1 MKPLKSKKGFTLV
14 ECVVAMAVLAI
25 MSLLL
30 TMILSV
36 TLAQRNSNIKS
47 EKEIDKQV
55 ENIVGDKGT
64 VETKDIS
71 SDIKFFANGAEL
83 GDVIPGNTD
92 GAKAEKIEHQGDGVN
107 FDSLDY
113 DFDSYKKFENIA
125 NGKIPGGAE
134 DDPGPGYEK
143 SKCFGA
149 LNIDKGEVTVKEKSR
164 MGKRKS
170 DGAIVSVV
178 DGEDYEYYIITWNIT
193 FNAKEASDE
202 KSVKLRIPPEGKLSS
217 ADTVNK
223 VKGNPIVDN
232 LSNTAVRIQAT
243 TAGDIEIDIKFKV
256 SADDIDD
263 YGCVEKFFKGSG
275 EGSSAVVKMDY

>member
-113 DFDSYKKFENIA
+113 DLTAIRN
-125 NGKIPGGAE
+125 
-134 DDPGPGYEK
+134 
-143 SKCFGA
+143 
-149 LNIDKGEVTVKEKSR
+149 SR
-164 MGKRKS
+164 TS
-170 DGAIVSVV
+170 PTESSPA
-178 DGEDYEYYIITWNIT
+178 
-193 FNAKEASDE
+193 AQ
-202 KSVKLRIPPEGKLSS
+202 RIPVPDMKKAS
-217 ADTVNK
+217 A
-223 VKGNPIVDN
+223 
-232 LSNTAVRIQAT
+232 SVR
-243 TAGDIEIDIKFKV
+243 
-256 SADDIDD
+256 
-263 YGCVEKFFKGSG
+263 
-275 EGSSAVVKMDY
+275 